1 MSEPY
6 ITNKARVRVVKD
18 YREKESLW
26 WTLYPDNGVPIW
38 RQVLARMI
46 VFCALVL
53 THIAEII
60 KLFFQ
65 LIIMLLQPEVI
76 GLTLLIAGIVF
87 LVIYVI

>member
-1 MSEPY
+1 MQGLEF
-6 ITNKARVRVVKD
+6 VKD
-18 YREKESLW
+18 YREKESSW
-26 WTLYPDNGVPIW
+26 WTLYPGNGVPIW
-38 RQVLARMI
+38 RQVLARTI

-53 THIAEII
+53 NHIAEII

-76 GLTLLIAGIVF
+76 GLTLLITGIVC